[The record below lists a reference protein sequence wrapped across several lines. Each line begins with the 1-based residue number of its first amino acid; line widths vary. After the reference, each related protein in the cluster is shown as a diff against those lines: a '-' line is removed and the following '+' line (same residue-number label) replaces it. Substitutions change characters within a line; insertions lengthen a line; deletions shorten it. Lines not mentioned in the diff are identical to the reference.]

1 MSKSIYPLVAMHTR
15 TLAETVYLTFCLT
28 VTVTVGGL
36 VDISTDA
43 DYEQV
48 SNCANSVS

>member
-1 MSKSIYPLVAMHTR
+1 MSIYPPVPMHAR

-36 VDISTDA
+36 VDVSTEP

-48 SNCANSVS
+48 SR